1 MNAQYLNS
9 QSRSTRRRQVVLAG
23 RIAGLLPVVLVAAP
37 ALAQERDTVVTR
49 VVSTWQTDVDRLR
62 QDLLS
67 QQRRHAQLFRM
78 LTEVELK
85 KKAAVPDSQQK
96 LVAVSQVLFNQ
107 MQESAVAQETIKRRL
122 ETLCESVRKPQG
134 WLGFY
139 AIGFQLE
146 DKRSDGT
153 RIIRFLE
160 PPVVATVDPGSPAER
175 VGVRAGDVLVEI
187 GGQRVLRGTIV
198 FSDLLVPGKEIP
210 LKIQRGNEIMTMT
223 PTVVRL
229 PEVNTTTSC
238 AFVDPAVA
246 YIVAPTPAQAP
257 KMVRVETATG
267 SGGGGKYTYTYEPTR
282 VRGVSAARVRADT
295 GGDVGGVPATTG
307 VVAGPMVGLFGGGAN
322 SLAGLQ
328 LMALS
333 AESSRMV
340 GVSHGILVNQ
350 VMAATPGHEAGL
362 RGGDILVSA
371 DSVDLRTVR
380 HLQEVIRRA
389 SDRVVTLVIVRD
401 KRRETVQLRW

>member
-9 QSRSTRRRQVVLAG
+9 QSRSTRRRQVILAG

-62 QDLLS
+62 QELLN
-67 QQRRHAQLFRM
+67 QRRMETQLFRM
-78 LTEVELK
+78 LTEVELR
-85 KKAAVPDSQQK
+85 KKAALPDSQPK
-96 LVAVSQVLFNQ
+96 LMAQSQLLFNQ
-107 MQESAVAQETIKRRL
+107 MQESAIQQANIKRRL
-122 ETLCESVRKPQG
+122 EMLCESIRKPEG
-134 WLGFY
+134 WLGVVTTG
-139 AIGFQLE
+139 IQIQ
-146 DKRSDGT
+146 DKRPDGT
-153 RIIRFLE
+153 KIIRFLE

-187 GGQRVLRGTIV
+187 GGLRVLRANIV
-198 FSDLLVPGKEIP
+198 FAELLRPGREIV
-210 LKIQRGNEIMTMT
+210 LKVQRGNELMTMT
-223 PTVVRL
+223 PTVEPL
-229 PEVNTTTSC
+229 PDGSATTSC

-246 YIVAPTPAQAP
+246 YIVATPAQSP

-267 SGGGGKYTYTYEPTR
+267 SGGKYTYTYEPAR
-282 VRGVSAARVRADT
+282 VRGVSAARVRSDS
-295 GGDVGGVPATTG
+295 GVDAGAVTAAQGG

-333 AESSRMV
+333 TESSRLV

-350 VMAATPGHEAGL
+350 VMPGTPGRDAGL
-362 RGGDILVSA
+362 RGGDILVTA

-380 HLQEVIRRA
+380 QLQEVIRRA
-389 SDRVVTLVIVRD
+389 TDRVVTLVIVRD

>member
-9 QSRSTRRRQVVLAG
+9 QSRRTRRRQVILAG
-23 RIAGLLPVVLVAAP
+23 QIAGLLPVALVAAP

-62 QDLLS
+62 QELLN
-67 QQRRHAQLFRM
+67 QRRIETQLFRM
-78 LTEVELK
+78 LTEVELR
-85 KKAAVPDSQQK
+85 KKAALPDSQAK
-96 LVAVSQVLFNQ
+96 LMAQSQLLFNQ
-107 MQESAVAQETIKRRL
+107 MQESAIQQANIKRRL
-122 ETLCESVRKPQG
+122 EMLCESIRKPEG
-134 WLGFY
+134 WLGVVTTG
-139 AIGFQLE
+139 IQIQ
-146 DKRSDGT
+146 DKRPDGT
-153 RIIRFLE
+153 KIIRFLE

-187 GGQRVLRGTIV
+187 GGLRVLRANIV
-198 FSDLLVPGKEIP
+198 FAELLRPGREIV
-210 LKIQRGNEIMTMT
+210 LKVQRGNELMTMT
-223 PTVVRL
+223 PTVEPL
-229 PEVNTTTSC
+229 PDGSATTSC

-246 YIVAPTPAQAP
+246 YIVATPAQSP

-267 SGGGGKYTYTYEPTR
+267 SGGSGKYTYTYEPAR
-282 VRGVSAARVRADT
+282 VRGVAAARVRPDS
-295 GGDVGGVPATTG
+295 GVDVGAVSTAQGG

-333 AESSRMV
+333 NESSRLV

-350 VMAATPGHEAGL
+350 VMPGTPGRDAGL
-362 RGGDILVSA
+362 RGGDILVTA

-380 HLQEVIRRA
+380 QLQEVIRRA
-389 SDRVVTLVIVRD
+389 TDRVVTLVIVRD
-401 KRRETVQLRW
+401 KRRETIQLKW